1 MRALK
6 SKQELI
12 EEAYQK
18 GFEKES
24 TFHGC
29 APCTFWAIAETLG
42 LDESSEAIYKAST
55 GLSGGVGLSILGQ
68 CGALSAGALAIGA
81 RFGRDFQGR
90 EDLEAYQARMARSND
105 LCQKLV
111 DRFQEVYGTI
121 ICPDIQRKLFGRTF
135 DLHDAKEREE
145 FAAAGAY
152 TEVCS
157 SVVGTGAK
165 LTVEII
171 LEEEEAGG

>member
-1 MRALK
+1 MKAHK

-12 EEAYQK
+12 EKAYQI
-18 GFEKES
+18 GFDKEA
-24 TFHGC
+24 TLHGC
-29 APCTFWAIAETLG
+29 SPCTFWAIAEALG
-42 LDESSEAIYKAST
+42 MDEYSEILYKAST
-55 GLSGGVGLSILGQ
+55 GLSGGVGLSIEGH

-81 RFGRDFQGR
+81 RYGRDFKGQ

-105 LCQKLV
+105 LCRKLV
-111 DRFQEVYGTI
+111 ERFQETYGSI
-121 ICPDIQRKLFGRTF
+121 ICPDIQKRLFGRTF
-135 DLHDAKEREE
+135 NLQNPKDREA

-165 LTVEII
+165 LAVEII

>member
-1 MRALK
+1 MRANK

-12 EEAYQK
+12 EEAYQI
-18 GFEKES
+18 GFEKEA
-24 TFHGC
+24 TLHGC
-29 APCTFWAIAETLG
+29 SPCTFWAVAEVLG
-42 LDESSEAIYKAST
+42 MDESTEAIYKAST
-55 GLSGGVGLSILGQ
+55 GLSGGVGLTIEGH
-68 CGALSAGALAIGA
+68 CGALSAGALAIGM
-81 RFGRDFQGR
+81 RFGRDFKGL
-90 EDLEAYQARMARSND
+90 EDLEAYQARMARSNN
-105 LCQKLV
+105 LCRKLV
-111 DRFQEVYGTI
+111 ERFREVYGTI
-121 ICPDIQRKLFGRTF
+121 ICPEIQKKLFGRTF